1 MEENY
6 TKELPVSKGAKN
18 FFDIFEPIIYALLA
32 VVMISLFLGRLT
44 VVDGESM
51 ENKLSNGEYLVVSNF
66 MRSYTPKQGDI
77 VVVRGNFEGEYYDK
91 PIVKRVVATGGQTVR
106 IQFYEDKD
114 AEVFVD
120 GKLFEVPSAIY
131 IDKNTSDIYS
141 ALEVYEYNYLGYKLD
156 GTPMK
161 NASPYYNYDTK
172 VFEITVPEGEYFMM
186 GDNRYNSADSR
197 INEIGCI
204 PTKYI
209 LGKAV
214 FRLTPLKKLG
224 GLYND

>member
-120 GKLFEVPSAIY
+120 GKLFEVQIQ
-131 IDKNTSDIYS
+131 
-141 ALEVYEYNYLGYKLD
+141 E
-156 GTPMK
+156 M
-161 NASPYYNYDTK
+161 
-172 VFEITVPEGEYFMM
+172 
-186 GDNRYNSADSR
+186 
-197 INEIGCI
+197 
-204 PTKYI
+204 
-209 LGKAV
+209 
-214 FRLTPLKKLG
+214 
-224 GLYND
+224 

>member
-91 PIVKRVVATGGQTVR
+91 PIVKRVVATGGLTVR

-114 AEVFVD
+114 A
-120 GKLFEVPSAIY
+120 
-131 IDKNTSDIYS
+131 
-141 ALEVYEYNYLGYKLD
+141 
-156 GTPMK
+156 
-161 NASPYYNYDTK
+161 
-172 VFEITVPEGEYFMM
+172 
-186 GDNRYNSADSR
+186 
-197 INEIGCI
+197 
-204 PTKYI
+204 
-209 LGKAV
+209 
-214 FRLTPLKKLG
+214 
-224 GLYND
+224 